1 VRINNLI
8 IVFFVISY
16 FFSIGAEI
24 EIILSEDL
32 LANQETLKDFQL
44 TLLHINSN
52 EKKFLYNIFEICKK
66 ILNVEEK
73 NVFNEILSRKSL
85 VVSNNESYYL
95 KKLSLQSLD
104 REKIIKENI
113 FTFMTIKQFSKQN
126 QTFNIVVKIVDTNV
140 ANEKRIL
147 EFQLKNYNQDV
158 FKKNFLI

>member
-1 VRINNLI
+1 MRINNLI